1 MSAQIIERDGNPEY
15 AVLPYDTYQAL
26 LARLEDLEDILAADS
41 AKAALERGETEL
53 IPWELSKRLSDG
65 DNPIRV
71 WREYRGM
78 TQAALAEA
86 ADVSKPAISQIE
98 ADKRQPSVAVLR
110 AIARHL
116 DVDMDDLVSGS

>member
-1 MSAQIIERDGNPEY
+1 MTDKLKMHLQ
-15 AVLPYDTYQAL
+15 
-26 LARLEDLEDILAADS
+26 DS
-41 AKAALERGETEL
+41 VDAEL

-86 ADVSKPAISQIE
+86 ADVSRLDSHNGHGRVAIAVVGLVVTWAGIAGFRRAETTIDPRNLTS
-98 ADKRQPSVAVLR
+98 KRQPDCVQPP
-110 AIARHL
+110 
-116 DVDMDDLVSGS
+116 